1 MANLKETKASATTKT
16 LNKNVVDQQTGNIY
30 EAISVVAKRSIQINA
45 EIKKEL
51 LEKKTTQIN
60 LSYTQVYGQDLDI
73 QTILVK

>member
-51 LEKKTTQIN
+51 LEKVRRVCH
-60 LSYTQVYGQDLDI
+60 LHG
-73 QTILVK
+73 